1 MTRIHLKLITLFDH
15 HPLRLGL
22 LPHAPRQ
29 GCQSIGPP
37 PVIVTIGSIPAILIL
52 ASDTLTLSL
61 ATGSGCQPRSRV
73 QAGGI
78 DRAGIQFPK
87 SAP

>member
-1 MTRIHLKLITLFDH
+1 MTRMQLKRISLFDH

-22 LPHAPRQ
+22 PPHTPRQ
-29 GCQSIGPP
+29 ACQSIGPP

-52 ASDTLTLSL
+52 ASDTLTQSL
-61 ATGSGCQPRSRV
+61 VTGSGCQPRSRV

-78 DRAGIQFPK
+78 D
-87 SAP
+87 